1 MEIVVFVKKE
11 NLSKVEEILKKNE
24 KTSMLSIL
32 IRDRKHFGYND
43 FIVYLSGLEDYIKIA
58 LEITKDL
65 AEVAKKEEQDKI
77 IGKLKEEEQ
86 KAFEG
91 FGEIFK
97 I

>member
-1 MEIVVFVKKE
+1 MEIVLFVKKE

-32 IRDRKHFGYND
+32 IRDGKHFGYND

-77 IGKLKEEEQ
+77 IEKLKEEEQ

>member
-1 MEIVVFVKKE
+1 MEVVLFVKKE

-32 IRDRKHFGYND
+32 IREGKYFGYED
-43 FIVYLSGLEDYIKIA
+43 FIIYLNGLEEYIRIA

-65 AEVAKKEEQDKI
+65 VKVAKEEKNKI
-77 IGKLKEEEQ
+77 IEKLKEEEQ
-86 KAFEG
+86 KAFES

>member
-1 MEIVVFVKKE
+1 MEIVLFVKKE

-32 IRDRKHFGYND
+32 IRDGKHFGYND

-77 IGKLKEEEQ
+77 IEKLKEEEQ
-86 KAFEG
+86 KAFEN

>member
-1 MEIVVFVKKE
+1 MEIVLFVKKE
-11 NLSKVEEILKKNE
+11 NLNKVEEILKKNE

-32 IRDRKHFGYND
+32 IRDGKYFGYED
-43 FIVYLSGLEDYIKIA
+43 FIIYLNGLEEYIRIA

-65 AEVAKKEEQDKI
+65 VKVAKEEEKNRI
-77 IGKLKEEEQ
+77 IEKLKEEEQ
-86 KAFEG
+86 KAFES

>member
-1 MEIVVFVKKE
+1 MEIVLFVKKE

-32 IRDRKHFGYND
+32 IRDGKHFGYND

-58 LEITKDL
+58 LEITKDF
-65 AEVAKKEEQDKI
+65 AEVAKKEERDKI
-77 IGKLKEEEQ
+77 IEKLKEEEQ